1 MFDVDVV
8 VNFVK
13 KCGCFLK
20 VFVLVVDEFDEFVV
34 KRGRGWFKGLKLVKK
49 KEIVF
54 KFLGLKWFC
63 GCLKGLFKK
72 KLLIVELN
80 EKKSLKK
87 GSEWRKNMEFWW
99 FFSVLDIVL

>member
-34 KRGRGWFKGLKLVKK
+34 KRGRGWFKG
-49 KEIVF
+49 
-54 KFLGLKWFC
+54 W
-63 GCLKGLFKK
+63 
-72 KLLIVELN
+72 N
-80 EKKSLKK
+80 
-87 GSEWRKNMEFWW
+87 
-99 FFSVLDIVL
+99 